1 MSLEVTLLQLL
12 RYRERYERLAK
23 AVPKAALEPKS
34 VFILDDFGKFFKE
47 FPDVERIEFEPFNL
61 YFTTFAHPTLTE
73 EQRALYRVMLAEVLN
88 KDCDAALEAGIMER
102 LLAAETAHRVT
113 DLISQYNEGAEIDL
127 YVSLRDEMSRYEAAT
142 AKKGRLP
149 WVDADIEDILA
160 DDKDDRGLHWPIQC
174 LDLTMRGL
182 RPGDFVIYAGR
193 PDKGKTT
200 GVAQI
205 VTHMAAQ
212 FNEYYG
218 PEHGRCVLWFNNE
231 GPGRRIVQRMYQAA
245 LNATVAELIRK
256 SSGGT
261 LKEEYAL
268 KMGGLDRIRVM
279 DVHDFWSYE
288 LEDIMRRCPPGL
300 VVFDMLDNVKF
311 GGQTLNGGQRTDQ
324 ILEAAYQWGRLMGV
338 KYDTPVIATSQ
349 ISADG
354 DGLPFPTLS
363 MLKDSKTGKQGAADA
378 IITLGSKNESMYDGV
393 RWIGLTKNKL
403 ARAGQPK
410 SPNAEVLFDGERS
423 RLLMPTENA

>member
-1 MSLEVTLLQLL
+1 METTLLQLL
-12 RYRERYERLAK
+12 KTRERYERLAK

-34 VFILDDFGKFFKE
+34 VFILDDFGKFFAE
-47 FPDVERIEFEPFNL
+47 FSEVQRIELEPFNL
-61 YFTTFAHPTLTE
+61 WFCSFAHPTLTE
-73 EQRALYRVMLAEVLN
+73 EQRALYRVMLAEVLD

-113 DLISQYNEGAEIDL
+113 DLISQYNEGAEVDL
-127 YVSLRDEMSRYEAAT
+127 YVALRDEMTRYEAAT
-142 AKKGRLP
+142 TRKGRLP
-149 WVDADIEDILA
+149 WVDADIDDILA
-160 DDKDDRGLHWPIQC
+160 DDKEDKGLHWPIEC
-174 LDLTMRGL
+174 LNLCMRPA
-182 RPGDFVIYAGR
+182 RPGDFIVLAGR

-200 GVAQI
+200 VIAQ
-205 VTHMAAQ
+205 VVSYMAAQ

-218 PEHGRCVLWFNNE
+218 PNHGRSVLWFNNE
-231 GPGRRIVQRMYQAA
+231 GPGKRIVQRIYQAA
-245 LNATVAELIRK
+245 LNATVADLIRK
-256 SSGGT
+256 SKGAT

-268 KMGGLDRIRVM
+268 AVGGIDRIRVM
-279 DVHDFWSYE
+279 DIHDFWSYE
-288 LEDIMRRCPPGL
+288 VEDIMRRCPPGL
-300 VVFDMLDNVKF
+300 VVFDMVDNIKF
-311 GGQTLNGGQRTDQ
+311 SGAALNGGQRTDQ
-324 ILEAAYQWGRLMGV
+324 LLESMYQWSRLMGV

-423 RLLMPTENA
+423 RLLMPTETN